1 MDEQRLIS
9 LRDEYQKNKDTYTP
23 EQQEAME
30 SKFWTLVQKAMAEK
44 EQQTPEA
51 DTKVTPDTQIKS
63 PVSRYRKEPTES
75 VIPQPYRVTL

>member
-30 SKFWTLVQKAMAEK
+30 NKFWTLVQKAMAEK
-44 EQQTPEA
+44 EQAETETK
-51 DTKVTPDTQIKS
+51 TKVEVKPRYTQPKQ
-63 PVSRYRKEPTES
+63 EPK
-75 VIPQPYRVTL
+75 QYRVTL

>member
-9 LRDEYQKNKDTYTP
+9 LRDEYQKNRDTYTP

-44 EQQTPEA
+44 EQAKPQEQSKAEAKPRFTKAPEQEEV
-51 DTKVTPDTQIKS
+51 K
-63 PVSRYRKEPTES
+63 
-75 VIPQPYRVTL
+75 PYRVTL

>member
-30 SKFWTLVQKAMAEK
+30 NKFWTLVQKAMEENNAQTKAEQLK
-44 EQQTPEA
+44 VQQ
-51 DTKVTPDTQIKS
+51 
-63 PVSRYRKEPTES
+63 RYYAK
-75 VIPQPYRVTL
+75 PQPKQEPRQYRVTL

>member
-30 SKFWTLVQKAMAEK
+30 SKFWTLVQKAMEENYAQTQAEQTK
-44 EQQTPEA
+44 AQQRYYA
-51 DTKVTPDTQIKS
+51 KS
-63 PVSRYRKEPTES
+63 QPKQSEPK
-75 VIPQPYRVTL
+75 QYRVTL

>member
-30 SKFWTLVQKAMAEK
+30 NKFWDLVQRAMAEK
-44 EQQTPEA
+44 EN
-51 DTKVTPDTQIKS
+51 QIKEES
-63 PVSRYRKEPTES
+63 IQQPNPQIQRYAKAEKK
-75 VIPQPYRVTL
+75 PYRVSL

>member
-44 EQQTPEA
+44 EQSETETK
-51 DTKVTPDTQIKS
+51 TKVEVKP
-63 PVSRYRKEPTES
+63 RYTKAPEQEE
-75 VIPQPYRVTL
+75 QKQYRVTL

>member
-30 SKFWTLVQKAMAEK
+30 SKFWTLVQKPMAEK
-44 EQQTPEA
+44 EQTETK
-51 DTKVTPDTQIKS
+51 TKVEVKP
-63 PVSRYRKEPTES
+63 RYTKAPEQVE
-75 VIPQPYRVTL
+75 QKPYRVTL

>member
-30 SKFWTLVQKAMAEK
+30 SKFWTLVQKAMEETNAQTQAEQPK
-44 EQQTPEA
+44 VQQ
-51 DTKVTPDTQIKS
+51 
-63 PVSRYRKEPTES
+63 RYYAK
-75 VIPQPYRVTL
+75 PQPKQEPKQYRVTL

>member
-44 EQQTPEA
+44 EANKPQVESKPRYTKAPEQEEQ
-51 DTKVTPDTQIKS
+51 K
-63 PVSRYRKEPTES
+63 
-75 VIPQPYRVTL
+75 PYRVTL

>member
-44 EQQTPEA
+44 EQAETETKAKVEVKPRYTKAPEQVEQ
-51 DTKVTPDTQIKS
+51 K
-63 PVSRYRKEPTES
+63 
-75 VIPQPYRVTL
+75 PYRVTL

>member
-30 SKFWTLVQKAMAEK
+30 NKFWDLVQRAMAEK
-44 EQQTPEA
+44 ENQVKEEPIQQPN
-51 DTKVTPDTQIKS
+51 PQIQ
-63 PVSRYRKEPTES
+63 RYAKAEKK
-75 VIPQPYRVTL
+75 PYRVSL

>member
-44 EQQTPEA
+44 EQAETE
-51 DTKVTPDTQIKS
+51 TKVEVKPRYTQPKQ
-63 PVSRYRKEPTES
+63 EPK
-75 VIPQPYRVTL
+75 QYRVTL